1 MLPVSVQYP
10 LPYSIYYNSKS
21 LIQRL
26 PSAFSR
32 LQFSFQLEKKEEKGI
47 SRADLCILTPLQF
60 YWCLN
65 RRPAFS
71 FFFSPPPVRE
81 FSEIKW
87 LHHEFMSWCSS
98 GWGAWSCG
106 GYKGFLSRHKK
117 DETNDEK
124 RRDGADTEVEEEP
137 ESYWRIWETPGF
149 CLWRENRKK
158 PNPEAFYVNSASKKT
173 KPDPNKKTQ
182 PPNNSDWNE
191 KVRNAVLIHR

>member
-1 MLPVSVQYP
+1 MHVNEA
-10 LPYSIYYNSKS
+10 NSKS

-32 LQFSFQLEKKEEKGI
+32 LQFSFQLERKEEKGI

-71 FFFSPPPVRE
+71 FFFFPSTCTRILRNKMIAWRIYELMLFRTRCLVMRWLQR
-81 FSEIKW
+81 FFVQTQKW
-87 LHHEFMSWCSS
+87 WDK
-98 GWGAWSCG
+98 WW
-106 GYKGFLSRHKK
+106 KK
-117 DETNDEK
+117 E
-124 RRDGADTEVEEEP
+124 RWADTEVEEEP
-137 ESYWRIWETPGF
+137 KSYWRIWETPGF

-182 PPNNSDWNE
+182 PPQ
-191 KVRNAVLIHR
+191 